1 MNTATAGR
9 IRPMDNTVT
18 FTKLKP
24 CDKRFVFSVII
35 PQKYYQLS
43 KDIPMKALKD
53 KGAVL
58 HDKGCRFSVWAPHAD
73 EVYVTGSFNDWNKQ
87 SHPMKRG
94 KNGMWKTDIEGV
106 KDGDEYRYRIING
119 DSELLRI
126 DPYAR
131 KVTHS
136 RGNGVIR
143 PLQLCKDMKPFD
155 PPPQN
160 ELIIYELHIGTFGKI
175 EGQSGPGTLEGAAR
189 HLPYLRDLGI
199 NAIEIMP
206 LAEFAGSYSW
216 GYNPAHI
223 FAVESDYG
231 RIREFRKFVEEAHR
245 LGIAVILDVVYNHFG
260 PGDLDLWQFD
270 GWSENNMG
278 GIYFYND
285 WRAKT
290 PWGHTR
296 PDYGREQVRTF
307 IRDNALMWL
316 CEYNVDGLR
325 WDMTSYIRNVHGND
339 GDPGGDLPDGWRLM
353 QQVTEEIRQF
363 RPSAITIAEDLQNNA
378 ALTEMPKDGGAGF
391 DTQWN
396 ARFVHNVRKNLLVH
410 HDHYRNMDELRDA
423 ILHRYYLNAFE
434 RVIYTESH
442 DEVANGKARVPEEV
456 DPGSASSWMAKKKSL
471 LGAALVFT
479 TPGIPMIFQGQEF
492 LEDDW
497 FHDQDPVDW
506 SKLETFR
513 GIFLFYRDLI
523 GLRRNKGGYTL
534 GLTGQEVDVFHLN
547 HERKMI
553 AWHRWNEG
561 VPADS
566 TVIIANFS
574 GHEQHE
580 YELSFP
586 ASGKWTV
593 RLNSD
598 SNHYDP
604 EFGNIGSSVVHAK
617 SGNQDDPPVGNIR
630 IGAYSVLILSQDQQ
644 E

>member
-1 MNTATAGR
+1 MELLR
-9 IRPMDNTVT
+9 
-18 FTKLKP
+18 
-24 CDKRFVFSVII
+24 
-35 PQKYYQLS
+35 
-43 KDIPMKALKD
+43 D

-73 EVYVTGSFNDWNKQ
+73 DVFVTGSFNNWDKQ
-87 SHPMKRG
+87 ANPMIPG
-94 KNGMWKTDIEGV
+94 KNGVWKADIEGV

-119 DSELLRI
+119 DKELYRI

-131 KVTHS
+131 KVTDS

-143 PLQLCKDMKPFD
+143 PLQLCSDMKPFE
-155 PPPQN
+155 PPPMN
-160 ELIIYELHIGTFGKI
+160 ELIIYEIHIGTFGKT
-175 EGQSGPGTLEGAAR
+175 EDQSGPGTLEGAAR

-199 NAIEIMP
+199 NAVEIMP

-223 FAVESDYG
+223 FAVESEYG
-231 RIREFRKFVEEAHR
+231 RLYQFRKFVEEAHR

-260 PGDLDLWQFD
+260 PDDLDLWQFD

-285 WRAKT
+285 WRAET

-296 PDYGREQVRTF
+296 PDYGREQVRRF

-316 CEYNVDGLR
+316 CEYNIDGLR
-325 WDMTSYIRNVHGND
+325 WDMTSYIRNVHGHD
-339 GDPGGDLPDGWRLM
+339 GDPGGDLPDGWSLM
-353 QQVTEEIRQF
+353 QQVTGEIKDF
-363 RPSAITIAEDLQNNA
+363 RPTAINIAEDLQNNA
-378 ALTEMPKDGGAGF
+378 VLTKMPEDGGAGF

-396 ARFVHNVRKNLLVH
+396 ARFVHNVRKNLLAR
-410 HDHYRNMDELRDA
+410 HDHYRNMDEIRDA

-456 DPGSASSWMAKKKSL
+456 DPGSASSWAAKKKSL

-506 SKLETFR
+506 SKLETFH
-513 GIFLFYRDLI
+513 GIYLFYRDI
-523 GLRRNKGGYTL
+523 IALRRNKHGNTL
-534 GLTGQEVDVFHLN
+534 GLTGQEVDVFHMS
-547 HERKMI
+547 HELKMI
-553 AWHRWNEG
+553 AWHRWSQG
-561 VPADS
+561 GPGDS
-566 TVIIANFS
+566 TVVIANFS
-574 GHEQHE
+574 GNERHD
-580 YELSFP
+580 YEIVMPSP
-586 ASGKWTV
+586 GKWIV

-604 EFGNIGSSVVHAK
+604 DFGNNGCSEVHAEPK
-617 SGNQDDPPVGNIR
+617 DQDSPPVGKIR
-630 IGAYSVLILSQDQQ
+630 IAPYSVLILSRD
-644 E
+644 